1 MRGAHVI
8 RVWSAAGLQEAY
20 IVLGLLQQA
29 RIEARV
35 LNANAQG
42 GLGEIPFIQTWPEI
56 WVDDDRDVARARALI
71 DAYQS
76 APLAA
81 ATRVCPQCR
90 EQSPGN
96 FECCWNCGAVL
107 P

>member
-1 MRGAHVI
+1 VI

-29 RIEARV
+29 HIDARV

-42 GLGEIPFIQTWPEI
+42 GLGEIPFTQTWPEI
-56 WVDDDRDVARARALI
+56 WVDDERDAARARALI

-81 ATRVCPQCR
+81 AKVCPQCR
-90 EQSPGN
+90 EQNPGN